1 MRPLYSPILK
11 KLAQPIQVPGE
22 SPPNLGA
29 PVSSLPRGAR
39 ERGRQLHPRQALP
52 GVICARRAAVLDRA
66 VDPLLLRVPREVREV
81 PGVGLGVAGARV
93 VVIHH
98 FLEARDAAHTVD
110 DLEAASYALGA
121 QAGVFCVVLLAVEV
135 PPRTV

>member
-11 KLAQPIQVPGE
+11 KLPQPGQVPRE
-22 SPPNLGA
+22 LPSNFGA
-29 PVSSLPRGAR
+29 PVSNLPCGTR
-39 ERGRQLHPRQALP
+39 ERDCQLHPRQALP
-52 GVICARRAAVLDRA
+52 GVIGVWRAAVLDRA

-93 VVIHH
+93 VVVHH

-135 PPRTV
+135 PPSTV